1 MKQFRINFS
10 KTPEEIIAKLKHT
23 STRIVGYGGSSQ
35 QEKSILL
42 CVVNKHQMV
51 DFQSIIKKYDNTF
64 AVAENVNETVGNFKK
79 IK

>member
-1 MKQFRINFS
+1 
-10 KTPEEIIAKLKHT
+10 
-23 STRIVGYGGSSQ
+23 
-35 QEKSILL
+35 
-42 CVVNKHQMV
+42 MV